1 MKIAYIIPS
10 LKETGPIIVVQNIV
24 RSLVNQVESISVFY
38 LDETDKPID
47 FCCPTLKITYFKSI
61 DFDSFDIVHCH
72 CAKSDLYAFLWKWKI
87 HKAKILT
94 TIHQDTYITESYR
107 LGKTIGYI
115 YTTLWLHIQ
124 NKYDGIICISNQIK
138 DIYSKYISTDIT
150 RIYNGIYCEK
160 TKYVDK
166 TILEAITKLKRNY
179 KVLGTYALITKRKG
193 LEQVI
198 EFVKDNSDYAFV
210 IIGDGPDKDNL
221 LAIVKELC
229 LSDRV
234 LFFNSIDHPYLYL
247 NDIDIYTMV
256 SYSEGF
262 GLAMVE
268 AALNK
273 KAIVCSNLP
282 SFHEIFGDD
291 DACFFELRN
300 KESLSF
306 AIKKAYKNREYYSN
320 KGYLKAQN
328 FTYTQMGINHLK
340 YYEQILIKR

>member
-1 MKIAYIIPS
+1 MKVAYILPN
-10 LKETGPIIVVQNIV
+10 LRETGPIIVVQNIV
-24 RSLVNQVESISVFY
+24 RCLINHVEDICVFY
-38 LDETDKPID
+38 LAETDKPID
-47 FCCPTLKITYFKSI
+47 FCCHTERITYFKSI
-61 DFDSFDIVHCH
+61 DFDCFDIIHCH
-72 CAKSDLYAFLWKWKI
+72 CAKSDLYAYFWKWKI
-87 HKAKILT
+87 RKAKILT

-107 LGKTIGYI
+107 LGKVIGYI
-115 YTTLWLHIQ
+115 YTTLWLRIQ
-124 NKYDGIICISNQIK
+124 NKFDGIICISNQIK
-138 DIYSKYISTDIT
+138 DIYSKYLSTDIT

-160 TKYVDK
+160 TESVDAE
-166 TILEAITKLKRNY
+166 ILETINKLKQNY
-179 KVLGTYALITKRKG
+179 KVLGTYALVTKRKG

-198 EFVKDNSDYAFV
+198 EFVKENEDYAFV
-210 IIGDGPDKDNL
+210 IIGDGPEKENL
-221 LAIVKELC
+221 LAMVKVLG

-234 LFFNSIDHPYLYL
+234 LFFDYIDHPYLYL

-306 AIKKAYKNREYYSN
+306 AIKRAYKDREYYSTRA
-320 KGYLKAQN
+320 YLRAQN
-328 FTYTQMGINHLK
+328 FTYTQMGNNHLR
-340 YYEQILIKR
+340 YYEQILI